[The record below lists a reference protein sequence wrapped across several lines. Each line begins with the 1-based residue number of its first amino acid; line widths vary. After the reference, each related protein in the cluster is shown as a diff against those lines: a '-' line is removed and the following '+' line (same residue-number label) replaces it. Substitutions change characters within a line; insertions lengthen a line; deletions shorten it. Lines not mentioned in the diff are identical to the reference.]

1 MFVHIARAEDWE
13 AAQASGQ
20 YAPPELE
27 EHGYIGCAMPK
38 QVEAVANEQFA
49 GRDDLVLLWIQPT
62 RLKPVVIY
70 ERPHGAEVGELYP
83 HVRAAINLDAV
94 VEARKLPP
102 WEPGRFVLPPQP
114 PDRG

>member
-62 RLKPVVIY
+62 RLEPVVIY

-83 HVRAAINLDAV
+83 HVGPLVDHDRLQ
-94 VEARKLPP
+94 
-102 WEPGRFVLPPQP
+102 PGRLDPQE
-114 PDRG
+114 